1 MTQKID
7 LPVQYV
13 PCKTVQLKQETKDA
27 EVVSE
32 LVNVYASDETP
43 IVRFSWE
50 EWDEY
55 YLIFS
60 HDPTHVRLDR
70 VANGV
75 CLFFS
80 THPGASFFSDK
91 SERLGKAIAS
101 EILDNHLELS
111 IRLGSNESATR
122 YKKDLDDGIAP
133 GVSIGAQV
141 YTLEV
146 VQEAKFDKR
155 GNKTQP
161 LIVKAVDWELL
172 EISAADIPANPNARV
187 MQNQQASMKFTCNVI
202 GRTGL
207 EEVSKSQQ
215 QKTEGTEENT
225 PVTTLEVVQS
235 SKPED
240 LETIRKLKIER
251 HYWQLRSQAS
261 NLLYENKITE
271 ADFNLDFSTDPQK
284 DIEKLL
290 AMEPVDSRAEFKVIE
305 RSLNKATTPP
315 IERKALSDSDR
326 TLLNNGEISKPLE
339 NRKTDAEN
347 KTPDNSS
354 IDDYAQRIVK
364 KIGR

>member
-1 MTQKID
+1 
-7 LPVQYV
+7 
-13 PCKTVQLKQETKDA
+13 
-27 EVVSE
+27 
-32 LVNVYASDETP
+32 
-43 IVRFSWE
+43 
-50 EWDEY
+50 
-55 YLIFS
+55 
-60 HDPTHVRLDR
+60 
-70 VANGV
+70 
-75 CLFFS
+75 
-80 THPGASFFSDK
+80 
-91 SERLGKAIAS
+91 
-101 EILDNHLELS
+101 
-111 IRLGSNESATR
+111 
-122 YKKDLDDGIAP
+122 
-133 GVSIGAQV
+133 
-141 YTLEV
+141 
-146 VQEAKFDKR
+146 
-155 GNKTQP
+155 
-161 LIVKAVDWELL
+161 VDWELL

-339 NRKTDAEN
+339 NKKTNAEN

-354 IDDYAQRIVK
+354 IDDYSQRIVK